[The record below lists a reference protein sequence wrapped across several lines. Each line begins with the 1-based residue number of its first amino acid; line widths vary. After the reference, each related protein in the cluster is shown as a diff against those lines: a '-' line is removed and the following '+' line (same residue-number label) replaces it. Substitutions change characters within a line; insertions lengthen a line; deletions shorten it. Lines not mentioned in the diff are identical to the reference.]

1 MTPPKI
7 SIIINCKNGGPFL
20 EDTFKALDKQDFND
34 FEVIFYDSESS
45 DNSIEIFKKFKRDN
59 YHFID
64 GDSKDS
70 LAASRNKAVKA
81 SKGEWLCFN
90 DQDDVFLTNRLSE
103 PMKRANQDQSL
114 KFIYSDFEK
123 IDQQNKSL
131 GKGSFGKGSF
141 SSILLGRAN
150 VGLLTITIKRDC
162 FDALGG
168 FDERYPNSQDYDLVL
183 KVMKNY
189 KFLFIDKVL
198 AKYRIHEDSMS
209 SNMINDGTIYLE
221 TANIAASYLPR
232 FGSLV
237 RISEMLA
244 KFCYRR
250 IMNLFRV

>member
-7 SIIINCKNGGPFL
+7 SIIINCKNGGRFL
-20 EDTFKALDKQDFND
+20 EDTFKALDKQDFTD

-45 DNSIEIFKKFKRDN
+45 DNSIEIFKKFKKDN
-59 YHFID
+59 YHLID

-70 LAASRNKAVKA
+70 LATSRNKAVKA

-90 DQDDVFLTNRLSE
+90 DQDDVFLKNRLSE
-103 PMKRANQDQSL
+103 PMKRASQDQSL

-123 IDQQNKSL
+123 INQQNKSL

-141 SSILLGRAN
+141 SNILLGRAN

-162 FDALGG
+162 FDTLGG

-189 KFLFIDKVL
+189 KSIFIDKVL

-232 FGSLV
+232 LSSLV
-237 RISEMLA
+237 RISEMLT